1 LEKGLITA
9 DFFAKCSEQTMSFRL
24 HEWSGR
30 LPNMSII
37 GLETSRVAKKR
48 NGQQSILKPF
58 SRMFDHSVVS
68 VGYLVLIVGVSF
80 CVGMWIL

>member
-1 LEKGLITA
+1 
-9 DFFAKCSEQTMSFRL
+9 MSFRL

-30 LPNMSII
+30 PPNMSII

-68 VGYLVLIVGVSF
+68 VGHLVLIVGVPF